1 MLSRVAENIFW
12 LGRYLERA
20 EDTAR
25 LLQATSHVQLDLP
38 KSVRTSWLSLVEVFG
53 EKTLFSDLYEV
64 PDERSV
70 SKFLIS
76 DDKNPGSILSSLTMA
91 RENARTIRDI
101 LPQQAWELING
112 IYQYAKDESHRGA
125 YKKHRHDVL
134 EKIVAGTQSISGA
147 LYGTLLHDA
156 GYQFLCMGWHLER
169 ADMTTRIIDIRTAGL
184 IPIDTDQTVPFENL
198 QWMSVLKSV
207 SGYENYRRHT
217 QGPITHKEA
226 LSFLFKATSFPRS
239 VGFCLHKIEHC
250 AWGLKKSKPVI
261 SEIRSTRIL
270 IDETNCSQGPKKLH
284 RFIDDLQKGFHRID
298 NEITKTF
305 FNMY

>member
-125 YKKHRHDVL
+125 YKK
-134 EKIVAGTQSISGA
+134 
-147 LYGTLLHDA
+147 
-156 GYQFLCMGWHLER
+156 
-169 ADMTTRIIDIRTAGL
+169 
-184 IPIDTDQTVPFENL
+184 
-198 QWMSVLKSV
+198 
-207 SGYENYRRHT
+207 
-217 QGPITHKEA
+217 
-226 LSFLFKATSFPRS
+226 TSAR
-239 VGFCLHKIEHC
+239 
-250 AWGLKKSKPVI
+250 
-261 SEIRSTRIL
+261 
-270 IDETNCSQGPKKLH
+270 CS
-284 RFIDDLQKGFHRID
+284 
-298 NEITKTF
+298 
-305 FNMY
+305 